1 MLLHLES
8 NIKPLVRAVAETR
21 QRGRDWLVCVNL
33 AQMAGPVGASAG
45 ADNGEAD
52 QGDRA

>member
-21 QRGRDWLVCVNL
+21 QRGQDWLVCVEL
-33 AQMAGPVGASAG
+33 AQVAGPVGASVG
-45 ADNGEAD
+45 AANAEAD
-52 QGDRA
+52 EGYRA